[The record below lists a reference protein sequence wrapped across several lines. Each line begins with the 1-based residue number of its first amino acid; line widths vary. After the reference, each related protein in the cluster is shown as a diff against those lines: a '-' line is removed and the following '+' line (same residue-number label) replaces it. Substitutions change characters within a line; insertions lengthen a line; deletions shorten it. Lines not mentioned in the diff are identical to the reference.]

1 MRAIS
6 PNILKGKMAEGSSFG
21 KQNSHGPVADVE
33 TTSEPSS
40 KRCLSPSASDGIPPE
55 KSPRLE
61 IPSPGKEAPNEEEQ
75 HPDKNGTE
83 KTLESRKEPETCLPV
98 KAIARRKSWRRAT
111 LSRRSLSAICNP
123 YKTLCSGIS
132 TSLSQE
138 DRLGLLMESALNLSM
153 DSLRNLLLDVPESSS
168 ESFEKQAKKLKKKS
182 ISLTQNISSQQ
193 LPPRTGDF
201 KVRGVH
207 LFRNTIDRIQAESH
221 SWENLSEKHKILAE
235 ELEKKLAE
243 KQKKVISLDH
253 ECVKLSSQYGLIRTK
268 PDYSGLLAKRR
279 SMLNAVATF
288 VDTRCKF
295 NRELQSV
302 KEVSQLMVKE
312 ISGKLA
318 AQAGFEDHSPKVIL
332 DLMMSRC
339 TSNTTTKS
347 H

>member
-6 PNILKGKMAEGSSFG
+6 PNILKVKMAEGSSSG
-21 KQNSHGPVADVE
+21 KQDSHASVAVVE
-33 TTSEPSS
+33 TSEPSS
-40 KRCLSPSASDGIPPE
+40 KRCPSPNAPDGIPPE

-61 IPSPGKEAPNEEEQ
+61 IPSPGKETPNAEE
-75 HPDKNGTE
+75 HPDKNGME
-83 KTLESRKEPETCLPV
+83 RTLGSGKEPETCLPV
-98 KAIARRKSWRRAT
+98 NAIARRKSWRRAT
-111 LSRRSLSAICNP
+111 LSTRSLSAICNP
-123 YKTLCSGIS
+123 YQTLCSGIS

-153 DSLRNLLLDVPESSS
+153 DSLRNLLLDVPESSL

-182 ISLTQNISSQQ
+182 ISLTQSISSQQ
-193 LPPRTGDF
+193 LTQRTGDL
-201 KVRGVH
+201 KVRGVR
-207 LFRNTIDRIQAESH
+207 LFQNTIDRIQAESH
-221 SWENLSEKHKILAE
+221 SWESLSEKYKIRAE

-253 ECVKLSSQYGLIRTK
+253 ACVKESSQYGLIRTK
-268 PDYSGLLAKRR
+268 PDYSGLLSKRR

-302 KEVSQLMVKE
+302 KEMSQLMVKE
-312 ISGKLA
+312 ISGRLA

-339 TSNTTTKS
+339 TSTTTKS
-347 H
+347 I